1 MPTENELRG
10 LLGAILRSQPDLPGR
25 YDERVLGDDAGLR
38 DALTGRQALS
48 DAQRSQLLR
57 SPQARERLMRV
68 ATTLRAETRAHW
80 QRAGVVAELAYQA
93 AADDEVRPVSVDGNR
108 DFGVSL
114 LPLDPQGRRWT
125 VSLRLSRRVMA
136 GLAGQ
141 DLAGEGLA
149 GQGLADLGPA
159 GQVRLLDSGGGLWL
173 QGRPDSDGEL
183 SGDWALDESPLLR
196 LRLYTLSIEP
206 L

>member
-1 MPTENELRG
+1 
-10 LLGAILRSQPDLPGR
+10 
-25 YDERVLGDDAGLR
+25 
-38 DALTGRQALS
+38 
-48 DAQRSQLLR
+48 
-57 SPQARERLMRV
+57 MRV
-68 ATTLRAETRAHW
+68 ATALRAETRAHW

-125 VSLRLSRRVMA
+125 VSLRLSSRVMA
-136 GLAGQ
+136 GLVGQ
-141 DLAGEGLA
+141 DLAGR
-149 GQGLADLGPA
+149 
-159 GQVRLLDSGGGLWL
+159 VRLTDSGGGLWL
-173 QGRPDSDGEL
+173 QGQPDSDGEL
-183 SGDWALDESPLLR
+183 SGDWMLDESPLLR

>member
-25 YDERVLGDDAGLR
+25 FDERVLGDDAQLR
-38 DALTGRQALS
+38 DALTGRQVFS
-48 DAQRSQLLR
+48 DAQRTQLLR

-68 ATTLRAETRAHW
+68 ATALRAETRAHW
-80 QRAGVVAELAYQA
+80 QQAGVVAELAYQA
-93 AADDEVRPVSVDGNR
+93 AADDDVRPVSVDSNR

-114 LPLDPQGRRWT
+114 LPLDPQGQRWT

-136 GLAGQ
+136 GLVGQGLAGQ
-141 DLAGEGLA
+141 DLAS
-149 GQGLADLGPA
+149 
-159 GQVRLLDSGGGLWL
+159 QVRLLDSGGGLWL

-196 LRLYTLSIEP
+196 LRRYKLSIEP